1 MINLNIMK
9 KNLIGGC
16 MLKEY
21 SLQTSKRNEMKNIT
35 QMVYEAIEE
44 AKFSKGYAIV
54 YCPHTTAAITI
65 NEGADPDVQKDI
77 INGLEKLAPPNAGYF
92 HMEGNADSH
101 IKSSLVGISEIVI
114 IENGKPILGMW
125 QKIFFC
131 EFDGPRNR
139 HFFVKVQNG

>member
-1 MINLNIMK
+1 MIK
-9 KNLIGGC
+9 KL
-16 MLKEY
+16 
-21 SLQTSKRNEMKNIT
+21 SLGTSKRNEMINIT
-35 QMVYEAIEE
+35 NMVADAIHN
-44 AKFSKGYAIV
+44 SKIISGYAII

-101 IKSSLVGISEIVI
+101 IKSSLVGISEIVLI
-114 IENGKPILGMW
+114 DHGEPVLGTW

-139 HFFVKVQNG
+139 HFFVSVHNG

>member
-1 MINLNIMK
+1 MIK
-9 KNLIGGC
+9 RF
-16 MLKEY
+16 

-35 QMVYEAIEE
+35 PMVREAISIANIKE
-44 AKFSKGYAIV
+44 GYVIV

-77 INGLEKLAPPNAGYF
+77 INGLEKMAPPNAGYF

-101 IKSSLVGISEIVI
+101 IKSSLMGISETII
-114 IENGKPILGMW
+114 IENGELVLGTW

-139 HFFVKVQNG
+139 HFFVKVCDG